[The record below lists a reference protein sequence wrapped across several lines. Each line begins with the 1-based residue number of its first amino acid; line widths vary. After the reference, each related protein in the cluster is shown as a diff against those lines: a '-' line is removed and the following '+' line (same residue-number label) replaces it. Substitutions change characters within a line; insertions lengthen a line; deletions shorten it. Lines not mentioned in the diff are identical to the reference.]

1 MSPRRSL
8 LQAEDD
14 AAASPSPSA
23 GATTPLEEALGI
35 TRRGTCV
42 RHPSCPVLANHTVL
56 SCRVCFSEEK
66 SVGFHQSRN
75 YAAVVSQ
82 LQTMNKKG
90 GGAEAPPPASG
101 EATGAG
107 KDPTTESGAGAA
119 SAVGEDSG
127 DHSIALSQPQALESI
142 MKRLEQVQNWM
153 VRQKAKEVMSLQ
165 LTIQDL
171 EEKVTAQEVT
181 IQEQKD
187 TIRALRKTIQQDLKI
202 IKTMATQKERELE
215 AEAAAEA
222 ASHASGD
229 REPTSFIITSS
240 NVSLLGDVTVQ
251 SNEDSE
257 DDDDS
262 MLFESPVRRAA
273 SSSPSKPIVS
283 PAGGSAASGLKSPP
297 SLQALGASRSSPRK
311 LPALSLV
318 DPQPIRRGTKKSA
331 YKLAQGDQGSVTRG
345 VRRHASNRS
354 SDASV
359 TIPEERNGDDDD
371 EDDEDE
377 DDDNEKLFVPPQQRE
392 YWSDEDLSF
401 ARDPVKIFASFRGGL
416 LDIPKSPPPACHNKK
431 KKLKLR
437 VDSQPDAPP
446 APPNTRRVQ
455 RSFSGISDDGLFP
468 LKAMAGNLNM
478 LPSLDHTTA
487 STPQSSVPSTPVS
500 VADSAT
506 PSPKAGKSGP
516 APPAPPLSLLGAA
529 LPDSGSAEAQDGA
542 PPGEA
547 ATDAPVPGSVRVA
560 AYSVPEIP
568 PFRPREEPVVEPS
581 TCATATGNT
590 NTNTSAIAAAT
601 YTVTREKSQDK
612 YGDLGMYTG
621 SLSLA
626 NHLPHGK
633 GVMNYESG
641 RVYDGEWLSG
651 HWNGKAR
658 LLNPNGDTYE
668 GEFVFDS
675 RHGQGT
681 YKWDNGDVYVGSFTQ
696 DKRHGKGRFDFHN
709 GNSYDG
715 DFYDGMFDGYGKY
728 KFAGGYYEGEWK
740 HGRYEGNGELV
751 YATGAKYVGEFR
763 NSVAHGFGTE
773 ISADGE
779 KRRGCWDNGQPV
791 EHS

>member
-1 MSPRRSL
+1 M
-8 LQAEDD
+8 
-14 AAASPSPSA
+14 
-23 GATTPLEEALGI
+23 
-35 TRRGTCV
+35 
-42 RHPSCPVLANHTVL
+42 

-66 SVGFHQSRN
+66 SVGFRQSRN

-90 GGAEAPPPASG
+90 ASVEPSAPTSG
-101 EATGAG
+101 EAADAG
-107 KDPTTESGAGAA
+107 DDPTAGSG
-119 SAVGEDSG
+119 GEDANAAVDEDPG
-127 DHSIALSQPQALESI
+127 EHSIALSQPQALESI

-262 MLFESPVRRAA
+262 MLFESPVRRSA
-273 SSSPSKPIVS
+273 SSPSKPIVS
-283 PAGGSAASGLKSPP
+283 PGAASAASGVKSSP
-297 SLQALGASRSSPRK
+297 SHQAVASSRVSPRK
-311 LPALSLV
+311 LPALSLLE
-318 DPQPIRRGTKKSA
+318 PQPIRRGTKKSV

-345 VRRHASNRS
+345 VRRHPSNRS

-359 TIPEERNGDDDD
+359 TIPEETNDEDNDDDG
-371 EDDEDE
+371 

-446 APPNTRRVQ
+446 APPNTRRVH

-468 LKAMAGNLNM
+468 LKDMAGNLNM

-487 STPQSSVPSTPVS
+487 STPMSSVPNTPVS

-516 APPAPPLSLLGAA
+516 APPAPPLSLLGTA
-529 LPDSGSAEAQDGA
+529 LPDADSAEPQDGA
-542 PPGEA
+542 SAGKVAREA
-547 ATDAPVPGSVRVA
+547 SIPGSVKVS

-568 PFRPREEPVVEPS
+568 PFRPREEPAAEPS
-581 TCATATGNT
+581 SGSNLHATA
-590 NTNTSAIAAAT
+590 SASTAAT
-601 YTVTREKSQDK
+601 YSVTREKSQDK
-612 YGDLGMYTG
+612 YGDPGLYTG

-651 HWNGKAR
+651 HWNGKGR

-696 DKRHGKGRFDFHN
+696 DKRHGKGRFNFHN
-709 GNSYDG
+709 GNSYEG

-773 ISADGE
+773 ISVDGQ